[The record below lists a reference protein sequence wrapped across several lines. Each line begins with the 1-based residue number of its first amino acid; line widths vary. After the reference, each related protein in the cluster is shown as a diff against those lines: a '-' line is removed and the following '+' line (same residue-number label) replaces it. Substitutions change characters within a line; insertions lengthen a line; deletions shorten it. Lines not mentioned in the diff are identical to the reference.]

1 MSAGSARRARIG
13 IADVARE
20 AGVSITTVSHALN
33 GRGHVAPTTTEHV
46 RAVASRLGY
55 APNRIASAL
64 RSRRSNIVGF
74 VSDDIATTPYA
85 GRVVLGAQDAAA
97 AHDQLLVVVNSN
109 NDERV
114 EANQISA
121 LLAQQVDAVVYARMF
136 HRETTVPA
144 ALDGV
149 PTVLVDTVDSTGVR
163 ASVVPDEDQISRL
176 ATQTLREA
184 GHRAIVH
191 VTVDTPGP
199 AADRRVAA
207 YRSVMAESGLQPI
220 VIEVGD
226 RGDAAAGRAAFARLS
241 SVATELPTAIF
252 CFNDQM
258 AMGVYQA
265 AQSLGLS
272 IPGDLSVIGIDDF
285 EPVSA
290 ELLPGL
296 TTVALPHYE
305 MGHWAVETTL
315 SNLSEGS
322 ARLIS
327 GITRMPGRLV
337 RRGSVTTPRR

>member
-1 MSAGSARRARIG
+1 MTAGSVRRARVG

-33 GRGHVAPTTTEHV
+33 GRGHVSPTTTEHV
-46 RAVASRLGY
+46 RAVAARLGY

-97 AHDQLLVVVNSN
+97 AHNQLLVVVNSN
-109 NDERV
+109 NNERV

-136 HRETTVPA
+136 HRETTVPP

-149 PTVLVDTVDSTGVR
+149 PTVLVDTVDPTGVR

-176 ATQTLREA
+176 ATETLREA

-199 AADRRVAA
+199 AADLRVAG

-220 VIEVGD
+220 IIEGGD
-226 RGDAAAGRAAFARLS
+226 RGDAAAGRAAFARFS
-241 SVATELPTAIF
+241 SVATELPTAIS

-285 EPVSA
+285 EPISA

-315 SNLSEGS
+315 ANLSEGS
-322 ARLIS
+322 ARRIS

-337 RRGSVTTPRR
+337 RRGSITTPRL